1 LTSAGTAVLKFV
13 PGGGVHSYNAVF
25 LGTNGDAQSSSS
37 AAALTVNGSYPTT
50 TTIAQSGGPGDYT
63 LTATVTG
70 SHTTPPSGV
79 VSFLDTTNANYAL
92 ATTNLNLG
100 SGESALSFN
109 NSYTLFGP
117 SYSLSGFPPG
127 VNDDDFAQAYIGDFN
142 GDGKLDLAVRWQYYS
157 VRDSVYNAWVQELDI
172 LLGNGN
178 GTFTAAPAAVPLSE
192 GLEFFD
198 VVTGDFNNDGKE
210 DLAVLLANDS
220 VLVLLGNGD
229 GTFKTLP
236 PIPVPTGTE
245 SIVTGDFN
253 RDGNLDLV
261 LTIYTA
267 EDIKPVDEAHV
278 WVYITTLLGNGDGT
292 FQSPLPTPSQQI
304 YANLQGN
311 PAPPAIGD
319 FNRDGILDLAL
330 MNINTKELDVFTG
343 KGDGTFQSTP
353 IVSQIGD
360 PNTAN
365 VLVGDFNQ
373 DGILDLAEETFGT
386 ILLGN
391 GDGTFTPEANP
402 GTINDGGDM
411 VIGDFNGDGIADLA
425 DITFPGAVVQLGNG
439 DGTFSPPVT
448 VTPASGPLA
457 LTLTAG
463 DFNGD
468 GMSDLALGAYG
479 LFPTSDTSFPGP
491 PELFVELAHLTGSAT
506 ATATV
511 SGISPVGTGTHWV
524 DASYQGDSSYAG
536 SVSATTP
543 LIAEPITTSLSL
555 TANLSGAGEQF
566 LLTAT
571 LTPSQA
577 QNHSAS
583 GMITFYNNGVSL
595 GQGTVTNGVATLTTI
610 LPLGIDSITA
620 MYPGDTNFTSSTSI
634 AVPLNLDFSISG
646 STNSPTVY
654 TGQSATYTVT
664 VMPNADFNL
673 PVTLSCTLLPA
684 NTTCSFSPASVA
696 GGSGSSTLVVQTNAP
711 RPASSAS
718 ALFTKARIPLLA
730 GLILLIIPTGLRRN
744 RKGWPMLPLIF
755 ALLAAAMSVTAC
767 GSPGQLTG
775 ATPVGTQT
783 ITITGT
789 ATNGSQTL
797 THTAN
802 VTLNVKSLF

>member
-1 LTSAGTAVLKFV
+1 MKILFRVPLLILFLPASMAPAQAVATITTLAVTAGGVSVSAVAPGTVITLTATVTAGGAAVTPGQVNFCDATAKACSDVHLLGTQQLTSSGTAVLKFV
-13 PGGGVHSYNAVF
+13 PGGGIHSYNAVF
-25 LGTNGDAQSSSS
+25 LGTNGDAQSSS
-37 AAALTVNGSYPTT
+37 AAASLTVNGSYPTT

-70 SHTTPPSGV
+70 SNTTPPSGV
-79 VSFLDTTNANYAL
+79 VSFLDTTNANYPL

-100 SGESALSFN
+100 GGTSALSFI

-117 SYSLSGFPPG
+117 SYSRSGFPPG
-127 VNDDDFAQAYIGDFN
+127 VDDDDFAQAYIGDFN

-157 VRDSVYNAWVQELDI
+157 VRDSEYDAWVQELDI

-178 GTFTAAPAAVPLSE
+178 GTFTAAPTAIPLSE
-192 GLEFFD
+192 GLRFFD

-236 PIPVPTGTE
+236 PIPVPIGTE

-261 LTIYTA
+261 LTIYTY

-278 WVYITTLLGNGDGT
+278 WVYITTLLGDGDGT
-292 FQSPLPTPSQQI
+292 FQSPLPAPSQQI
-304 YANLQGN
+304 YANVQGN
-311 PAPPAIGD
+311 PSPPAIGD

-353 IVSQIGD
+353 IVSPVGIN
-360 PNTAN
+360 NTAN

-373 DGILDLAEETFGT
+373 DGILDLAEETYGT

-439 DGTFSPPVT
+439 DGTFSPTVSVT
-448 VTPASGPLA
+448 AASDLLA
-457 LTLTAG
+457 LTLAAG

-468 GMSDLALGAYG
+468 GMSDLALGVYG
-479 LFPTSDTSFPGP
+479 LSPTSDTGFPGP
-491 PELFVELAHLTGSAT
+491 PELTVELAQLAGSAT

-511 SGISPVGTGTHWV
+511 NGISPVGTGTHWV
-524 DASYQGDSSYAG
+524 DASYQGDSSYLG

-543 LIAEPITTSLSL
+543 LIAEPITTTLSL

-571 LTPSQA
+571 LNPLQA
-577 QNHSAS
+577 QNHTAS
-583 GMITFYNNGVSL
+583 GMVTFYNNGVSL
-595 GQGTVTNGVATLTTI
+595 GQATVTNGVATLTTI

-620 MYPGDTNFTSSTSI
+620 MYPGDTNFTHLNQTRCLSTLTSASQPQRIHPTSI
-634 AVPLNLDFSISG
+634 RGNLQLTRCPSRRPLTSICR
-646 STNSPTVY
+646 
-654 TGQSATYTVT
+654 
-664 VMPNADFNL
+664 L
-673 PVTLSCTLLPA
+673 PSVARCYRQILPA
-684 NTTCSFSPASVA
+684 AF
-696 GGSGSSTLVVQTNAP
+696 
-711 RPASSAS
+711 
-718 ALFTKARIPLLA
+718 
-730 GLILLIIPTGLRRN
+730 
-744 RKGWPMLPLIF
+744 LPLPS
-755 ALLAAAMSVTAC
+755 LGAAVARHS
-767 GSPGQLTG
+767 
-775 ATPVGTQT
+775 
-783 ITITGT
+783 
-789 ATNGSQTL
+789 
-797 THTAN
+797 
-802 VTLNVKSLF
+802 